1 MKLPISPGQYMFWT
15 GLVYFVVS
23 MFDIFVYRFCEP
35 EWIQMT
41 WILVLMI
48 PVLVPMKK
56 LVRNTPFWRAE

>member
-1 MKLPISPGQYMFWT
+1 MLSPGQYMFYT
-15 GLVYFVVS
+15 GVIYFFTG

-48 PVLVPMKK
+48 PVLFPIGKI
-56 LVRNTPFWRAE
+56 VRGSPFWRVK

>member
-1 MKLPISPGQYMFWT
+1 MISPGQYMFYT
-15 GLVYFVVS
+15 GVIYFFTG

-48 PVLVPMKK
+48 PVLFPIGKI
-56 LVRNTPFWRAE
+56 VRGSPFWRVK

>member
-1 MKLPISPGQYMFWT
+1 MFYT
-15 GLVYFVVS
+15 GVIYFFTG

-48 PVLVPMKK
+48 PVFLPIAGI
-56 LVRNTPFWRAE
+56 VRGAPLWRVK